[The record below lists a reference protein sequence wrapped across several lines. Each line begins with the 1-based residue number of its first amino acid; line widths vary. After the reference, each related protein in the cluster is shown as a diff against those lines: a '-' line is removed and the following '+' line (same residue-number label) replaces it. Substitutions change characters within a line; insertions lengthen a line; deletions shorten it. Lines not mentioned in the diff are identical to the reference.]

1 MEKFLKLNLAIIR
14 FLSMGLIKIKL
25 PTNNITSIV
34 DLPEKLLSPTQKQL
48 LSFAKETQYL
58 PKGCEALNELQNITL
73 CDLLESVDLKNGEI
87 FTLEQ
92 QQNFYINFIKLI
104 CIQLTCEDIHQES
117 DTIHYIQTKI
127 IPAITIMLLQHNSSV
142 FLRTYNMIDACFVK
156 MIDIDKLEPYFIK
169 YHNKG
174 F

>member
-14 FLSMGLIKIKL
+14 FLSMGLIKIDL
-25 PTNNITSIV
+25 PTNSRMSII
-34 DLPEKLLSPTQKQL
+34 DLPKKLLSPTQIQL
-48 LSFAKETQYL
+48 LSFAKDTQYL
-58 PKGCEALNELQNITL
+58 PKGCEALEDLQNITL